1 MAFYYSEYFRNY
13 VTDMLVKNVPYSID
27 LIFAYT
33 LLIKAKNYSVDYL
46 ELGNL
51 LGALKNRIVKHDLL
65 KSEEHI

>member
-1 MAFYYSEYFRNY
+1 
-13 VTDMLVKNVPYSID
+13 MLVKNVPYSID